1 MRAAPVVL
9 LCLAG
14 CASAPPPQTSY
25 TVPPS
30 LGPKIETEYVQEK
43 VDPALRSPKGL
54 RKNQATMFLYED
66 DRVYDIKACS
76 AGRFT
81 NIKLPPG
88 EELTGDTIAA
98 FGDTDPQKWGI
109 FAKKGG
115 KTWVVS
121 VGGRV
126 PGLETSMTLT
136 TNAAAYPFDIVSSR
150 QGCHKIVSFVRPRMI
165 AVKRE
170 VEPAHD
176 ESAVNGNYVVSLEKG
191 DRPGWMPTR
200 AFDVG
205 TQKVW
210 VEFPGPPGTVG
221 TPAVVAGGSPITPR
235 IDGNFYQVDTA
246 LSSFE
251 LRLNGSIVSV
261 EKGAS

>member
-1 MRAAPVVL
+1 ML

-30 LGPKIETEYVQEK
+30 LGPRVETEYVPEQ
-43 VDPALRSPKGL
+43 VNPALRSPKGL

-66 DRVYDIKACS
+66 DRVYSIKACS

-88 EELTGDTIAA
+88 EELTGDTVAA

-109 FAKKGG
+109 YAKKGG
-115 KTWVVS
+115 KSWVVS
-121 VGGRV
+121 VGGKV

-150 QGCHKIVSFVRPRMI
+150 QGCHQIVSFVRPRMI
-165 AVKRE
+165 AIRKE
-170 VEPAHD
+170 APAEYD
-176 ESAVNGNYVVSLEKG
+176 ASDMNTNYVVSLKKG
-191 DRPGWMPTR
+191 GSPGWMPTR

-210 VEFPGPPGTVG
+210 VEFPAPPGTVG
-221 TPAVVAGGSPITPR
+221 TPAVVAGDSPVTPR

-246 LSSFE
+246 HSSFE
-251 LRLNGSIVSV
+251 LRLNGSVVRV